1 MGWRILYIED
11 SEYLSL
17 YLDNLKVRK
26 DNQDILVPIADIHTL
41 IIDNYKAVLSVN
53 LINKCTEYKVNI
65 ILCGIDHLPQSVIYP
80 SSGNNQAP
88 KILKQQL
95 SWKQKIKGLLH
106 QSIVKKKIENQIKV
120 LEHNHKSNE
129 VIDKLKSYIEEVLPF
144 DKSNREGLSAKIYFR
159 ELFGNNFIRFEEDP
173 INFGLNYGY
182 SIIRSQIT
190 KVIISRGLN
199 SSIGIF
205 HNGPSNNFNLSDDII
220 EIFRPIVDN
229 YVYHNISINTLFS
242 RQHRLDLIKLTTKK
256 MIYENQQQTF
266 LNIINIY
273 VGKILECLRN
283 NNICHLIFPEI
294 VLYDN
299 DI

>member
-17 YLDNLKVRK
+17 YLDNLKVKK

-88 KILKQQL
+88 KMLKQQL

-106 QSIVKKKIENQIKV
+106 QNIVKKKIENQIKV

-129 VIDKLKSYIEEVLPF
+129 VIDKLKNYIEEVLPF

-283 NNICHLIFPEI
+283 NNISHLIFPEI

>member
-17 YLDNLKVRK
+17 YLDNLKVKK

-88 KILKQQL
+88 KMLKQQL

-106 QSIVKKKIENQIKV
+106 QNIVKKKIENQIKV

-273 VGKILECLRN
+273 VGKILECLRS